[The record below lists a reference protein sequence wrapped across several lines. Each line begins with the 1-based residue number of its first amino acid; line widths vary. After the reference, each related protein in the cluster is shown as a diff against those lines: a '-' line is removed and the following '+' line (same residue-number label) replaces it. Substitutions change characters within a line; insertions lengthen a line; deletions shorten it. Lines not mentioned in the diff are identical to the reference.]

1 MSNPDGNTGYRTV
14 KYVKPGETIVYY
26 NDRELT
32 IKTHGESREDFASK
46 VKARTGKV
54 PKGYKTREQAYAERR
69 AAAKKRTQE
78 ALAKKKEE
86 AAEKRAA
93 AAKEKAAK
101 EKAAKAKVKSKAT
114 TGSKARTKTTAPTTS
129 AQRTSRK
136 TSGRASAPKTNFEKL
151 LASGKYVIE

>member
-1 MSNPDGNTGYRTV
+1 MSNPKGNTGYREV

-32 IKTHGESREDFASK
+32 IKTHGESNEDFASK

-69 AAAKKRTQE
+69 AAAKKRTE
-78 ALAKKKEE
+78 KALAEKKKAAEAKKK
-86 AAEKRAA
+86 A
-93 AAKEKAAK
+93 AAKTP
-101 EKAAKAKVKSKAT
+101 KAKTT
-114 TGSKARTKTTAPTTS
+114 TGTKARSKTTAPTTS
-129 AQRTSRK
+129 APRTSRK
-136 TSGRASAPKTNFEKL
+136 TGSRASAPKTNFEKL

>member
-32 IKTHGESREDFASK
+32 IKTHGESNEDFASK

-69 AAAKKRTQE
+69 AAAKKRTE
-78 ALAKKKEE
+78 KALAEKKK
-86 AAEKRAA
+86 AAEKKKKDAAKTTKAA
-93 AAKEKAAK
+93 AG
-101 EKAAKAKVKSKAT
+101 T
-114 TGSKARTKTTAPTTS
+114 KARTKTAAPAAP

-136 TSGRASAPKTNFEKL
+136 TGSRASAPKTNFEKL

>member
-32 IKTHGESREDFASK
+32 IKTHGESNEDFASK

-69 AAAKKRTQE
+69 AAAKKRTE
-78 ALAKKKEE
+78 KALAEKKK
-86 AAEKRAA
+86 AAEKKKKDAAKTTKAA
-93 AAKEKAAK
+93 AG
-101 EKAAKAKVKSKAT
+101 T
-114 TGSKARTKTTAPTTS
+114 KARTKTAAPAAP
-129 AQRTSRK
+129 AQRASRK